1 MRYRF
6 ICIYTYDV
14 NGKLTLRIEVCHE
27 TGHKSLPPFVRRVDL
42 SEIGKNTSPCDIPIR
57 ALINQS
63 CCLDQSPFIIDNPI
77 FLSDADVVSILS
89 SRNWSYMKSANNSSL
104 KKCKCPVVPIIRQ
117 GVNKGKLIQGELY
130 VDSIS
135 SWNRSINVRF
145 RYEGAP
151 YPFYPDKSLSLYIKD
166 NGCLSLRDYQAEAQL
181 LDVLGDRYE
190 QESGVLNLS
199 DSNASVEL
207 NNIVDSGWVLFI
219 PNTDSKYSRAYVRK
233 TTSGI
238 VWFSTEN
245 DEEDNSTALLLDAFL
260 KGRSY
265 IESPSSI
272 SLFTKNDI
280 LNEPKETLAQ
290 SFGASAEV
298 LSLYQKGQADFS
310 AVDSLDMLMESRVN
324 AVLRPYQKYGVK
336 WLHYHRMN
344 GIGCLLADEMGLGK
358 TVEVISH
365 LACLDDVGPYLVI
378 APVSL
383 LCNWQKEVEK
393 FAPFLL
399 EGMTFISYDR
409 LRLHV
414 DEYRNIEFDTI
425 IVDEAQVVKNRDTER
440 YKAISL
446 LKSKHRIIL
455 TGTPI
460 ENSVDDVW
468 SHFLFLNPGMKAL
481 YYNLKKKCGGVDNDT
496 AVSLSSRLLSPF
508 ILRRTKEEVLDD
520 LPEKSIETVY
530 VNLSTTE
537 RQVYDALNKMILYA
551 LQTGVSGRLNS
562 IALEGLLRLRQ
573 ACVSVNLLPKS
584 LSKKGYVASSKLNVA
599 IAYVE
604 QIISEGHKVLVF
616 SQFVSALNEF
626 GTMLEDRDIQ
636 YLCLFGSTVDR
647 TTPVMSFQNDKNAN
661 KVFLISLKAGGVG
674 LNLTAASYVI
684 LLDEWWN
691 PAVEEQ
697 AMARTHR
704 IGQVSPV
711 NVIRIVCKDTV
722 EEKILELQERKRNVS
737 DIFNSASGE
746 LSLDEIKELLLL

>member
-27 TGHKSLPPFVRRVDL
+27 TGHKSLPPFVRRVAL

-63 CCLDQSPFIIDNPI
+63 CCLDESPFIIDNPI

-245 DEEDNSTALLLDAFL
+245 YEDDNSTALLLDAFL

-290 SFGASAEV
+290 SLGASAEV

-414 DEYRNIEFDTI
+414 DKYRNIDFDTI

-481 YYNLKKKCGGVDNDT
+481 YNNLKKKCGGVDNDT

-537 RQVYDALNKMILYA
+537 RQVYDALNKMIL
-551 LQTGVSGRLNS
+551 
-562 IALEGLLRLRQ
+562 
-573 ACVSVNLLPKS
+573 
-584 LSKKGYVASSKLNVA
+584 
-599 IAYVE
+599 
-604 QIISEGHKVLVF
+604 
-616 SQFVSALNEF
+616 
-626 GTMLEDRDIQ
+626 
-636 YLCLFGSTVDR
+636 
-647 TTPVMSFQNDKNAN
+647 
-661 KVFLISLKAGGVG
+661 
-674 LNLTAASYVI
+674 
-684 LLDEWWN
+684 
-691 PAVEEQ
+691 
-697 AMARTHR
+697 
-704 IGQVSPV
+704 
-711 NVIRIVCKDTV
+711 
-722 EEKILELQERKRNVS
+722 
-737 DIFNSASGE
+737 
-746 LSLDEIKELLLL
+746 